1 MEGISKE
8 AIQRFIDSVLSNEK
22 LSDKQKKDS
31 LYEMDCILYTNLGL
45 DSTQKEFNQ
54 VKSNSRLIYK
64 GIKEIDKEEG
74 TLLLNSMDLK

>member
-22 LSDKQKKDS
+22 LSDKQKKDR

-64 GIKEIDKEEG
+64 GIREIDKEEG